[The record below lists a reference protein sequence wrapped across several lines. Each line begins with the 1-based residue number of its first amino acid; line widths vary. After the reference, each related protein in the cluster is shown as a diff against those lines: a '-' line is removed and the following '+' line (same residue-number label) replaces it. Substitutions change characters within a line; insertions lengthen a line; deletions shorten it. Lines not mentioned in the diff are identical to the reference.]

1 MKRYYCYCEESGM
14 LCPTSRVYKVA
25 IGDGDRD
32 QVKKFLVDNY
42 ALDCGFYFRI
52 WDDTTEFDLSKR
64 CSVKP
69 SPGYPIGHP
78 FQIIHLSIRDLY
90 RHIIDGDLH
99 CVQNSI
105 NSHRNFLRMASV
117 ISPDFYAQNLRRKA
131 SPSAQSHTRK
141 YLSHVLPDDMIT
153 TVIGGMVVTAIFLL
167 IGFLDGLQMSM
178 GIWGI

>member
-1 MKRYYCYCEESGM
+1 MKRFYCYCEESGM
-14 LCPTSRVYKVA
+14 LCPTSRVYKVT

-52 WDDTTEFDLSKR
+52 WDDATEFDLSKR
-64 CSVKP
+64 CTMKP
-69 SPGYPIGHP
+69 RQGYPIGHP

-105 NSHRNFLRMASV
+105 NSHSNFLRMASV
-117 ISPDFYAQNLRRKA
+117 LSPDFCAQFLRRKA
-131 SPSAQSHTRK
+131 TTTAQSPTRK

-153 TVIGGMVVTAIFLL
+153 TIFAGMVVTAIFLL
-167 IGFLDGLQMSM
+167 IGFLEGLERSM
-178 GIWGI
+178 F

>member
-1 MKRYYCYCEESGM
+1 MKHYYCYCEDSGM
-14 LCPTSRVYKVA
+14 LCPTSRVFKVA
-25 IGDGDRD
+25 VGDNDRD

-52 WDDTTEFDLSKR
+52 WDDATEFDLSKR

-69 SPGYPIGHP
+69 RSGYPIGHP

-105 NSHRNFLRMASV
+105 NSHRNFLHMASV
-117 ISPDFYAQNLRRKA
+117 LSPDFYAQFLRRKA
-131 SPSAQSHTRK
+131 TATAQSPTRK

-153 TVIGGMVVTAIFLL
+153 TIFAGMVVTAIFLL
-167 IGFLDGLQMSM
+167 IGFLEGLERSM
-178 GIWGI
+178 L

>member
-1 MKRYYCYCEESGM
+1 MKHYYCYCEEPGM
-14 LCPTSRVYKVA
+14 LSPTSRVYKVA
-25 IGDGDRD
+25 IGDNDRD
-32 QVKKFLVDNY
+32 QTKRFLVDSY

-69 SPGYPIGHP
+69 RSRYPIGHP

-117 ISPDFYAQNLRRKA
+117 LSPDFCTQFLRRKA
-131 SPSAQSHTRK
+131 TATAQSPTRK

-153 TVIGGMVVTAIFLL
+153 TIFAGMVVTAIFLL
-167 IGFLDGLQMSM
+167 IGFLEGLERSM
-178 GIWGI
+178 L

>member
-1 MKRYYCYCEESGM
+1 MKHFYCYCEESGM

-25 IGDGDRD
+25 IGDNDRD

-64 CSVKP
+64 CTMKP
-69 SPGYPIGHP
+69 RSGYPIGHP

-90 RHIIDGDLH
+90 HHIIDGDLH

-117 ISPDFYAQNLRRKA
+117 LSPDFYAQFLHRKA
-131 SPSAQSHTRK
+131 TTSAPSLSRK
-141 YLSHVLPDDMIT
+141 YLSHVLPDDMIST
-153 TVIGGMVVTAIFLL
+153 IYAGMVVTAIFLL
-167 IGFLDGLQMSM
+167 VGFLEGLERSM
-178 GIWGI
+178 L

>member
-1 MKRYYCYCEESGM
+1 MKHFYCYCEESGV

-25 IGDGDRD
+25 IGDNDRD
-32 QVKKFLVDNY
+32 QIKKALVDSY

-52 WDDTTEFDLSKR
+52 WDDATEFDLSKR
-64 CSVKP
+64 CSVKHR
-69 SPGYPIGHP
+69 SGYPIGHP

-117 ISPDFYAQNLRRKA
+117 LSPDFRANQLQNVIRN
-131 SPSAQSHTRK
+131 SARARHVK
-141 YLSHVLPDDMIT
+141 NLSHVLPDDMIT
-153 TVIGGMVVTAIFLL
+153 TIIGGMVVTVIFLF
-167 IGFLDGLQMSM
+167 IGFLDGLQRCMF
-178 GIWGI
+178 